1 MFYSI
6 LFLKKY
12 VPVLFCSE
20 EHDPSTS
27 AYYHTYTHINRNA
40 RDLQQKKI
48 NYQY

>member
-6 LFLKKY
+6 LFLKKN
-12 VPVLFCSE
+12 VPVVFCSE
-20 EHDPSTS
+20 ERDPSTS
-27 AYYHTYTHINRNA
+27 AYYHKYKHINGNA